1 MILYKDLFVDTFKT
15 FLKITDILV
24 SWQEANVVS
33 YSLTSDEWC
42 LSVMGISACVT

>member
-15 FLKITDILV
+15 ILKITDIFV

-33 YSLTSDEWC
+33 YSLISDEWC
-42 LSVMGISACVT
+42 LSAICISASVT